1 MLLARAH
8 GQQQQESVKQKKS
21 SDSCHLRSSLPRWT
35 RAWVL
40 TRCSATEQDDTS
52 AENMASYLQVRP
64 RTPLVSSVNLATLSG
79 CGWERQTLFDPTVYR
94 PRPHLRRCHPSVCL
108 DKQVV
113 ERLTVARAANCLI
126 KCVFGGRYLSAP
138 NLLALLQIPDDEK
151 GHDLDLF
158 CIPKHYEND
167 LEKVIIPH
175 GLIMD
180 R

>member
-1 MLLARAH
+1 M
-8 GQQQQESVKQKKS
+8 
-21 SDSCHLRSSLPRWT
+21 
-35 RAWVL
+35 
-40 TRCSATEQDDTS
+40 
-52 AENMASYLQVRP
+52 
-64 RTPLVSSVNLATLSG
+64 
-79 CGWERQTLFDPTVYR
+79 
-94 PRPHLRRCHPSVCL
+94 
-108 DKQVV
+108 V
-113 ERLTVARAANCLI
+113 ERLAVARAANCLI
-126 KCVFGGRYLSAP
+126 KRVFSGRYLSAP